1 MLLDPL
7 LHFGI
12 GFFAWLVGM
21 GVYLLAQP
29 YPEIRSVR
37 EGNGGAAIS
46 FAGMALGLAL
56 PLSVLPPVTESLMQI
71 ASVAILVLII
81 QLWVWVFVAYVLFPG
96 LRKGVPAQRTSASI
110 ALAGV
115 VVSTGLLSAR
125 ALAT

>member
-1 MLLDPL
+1 MTRFFILVLV
-7 LHFGI
+7 
-12 GFFAWLVGM
+12 FFAWLVGM

-96 LRKGVPAQRTSASI
+96 LRKVVCPLKEPAR
-110 ALAGV
+110 
-115 VVSTGLLSAR
+115 LLR
-125 ALAT
+125 LPEWW